1 MLKINLTCV
10 HYSDDVT
17 LLGAIIDKNLIFKNV
32 LIIQFARPG
41 INFML
46 CGTLENFSLQKK
58 LRYWVMLSQAFN
70 SIMHLQYGCSVRKH
84 FTLKLKKIRHK
95 TLKVISNI
103 GDSYNSLLLHSSY
116 VSIHQRHFDFQ
127 RYSKAYLK
135 SIQNLSGRSLS
146 RKRKR
151 DLF

>member
-1 MLKINLTCV
+1 
-10 HYSDDVT
+10 
-17 LLGAIIDKNLIFKNV
+17 
-32 LIIQFARPG
+32 
-41 INFML
+41 ML
-46 CGTLENFSLQKK
+46 CGTLGNFSLQKK
-58 LRYWVMLSQAFN
+58 LRCWVMLSQAVN

-116 VSIHQRHFDFQ
+116 VSIDQRHFDFQ

-146 RKRKR
+146 RKRER
-151 DLF
+151 DLFQTLFIFEIFLYGTTFLLKLNPGIHFSIQNQS